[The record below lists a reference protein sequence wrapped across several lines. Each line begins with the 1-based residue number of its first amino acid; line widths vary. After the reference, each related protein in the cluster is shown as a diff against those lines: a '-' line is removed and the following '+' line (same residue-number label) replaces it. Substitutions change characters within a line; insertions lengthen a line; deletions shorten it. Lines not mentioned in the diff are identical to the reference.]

1 MKNECIKTLLSAGKY
16 SLKDLHDVLG
26 FDFCAPFGAYMVKG
40 RFTIKQVEK
49 LIGADDYNYG
59 NSVIAICTR
68 DKSKPWEK
76 RFHLVTFTHSA
87 ISICARTPYRADGWG
102 LDTFYRKSD
111 FESVRKSDSAETVIF
126 AQLDK
131 HIKKPCQR
139 AFSLD
144 TSERYKLLDYDYC
157 HVVERNKKYI
167 NRLHLQEMGTNG
179 KKIDYDIIGRVF
191 CSGANYAEN
200 IDQVIDKSGYF
211 VQLRRADLKRRAA
224 ALRAD
229 REKAKFAISDNTAKI
244 EELQKLIDER
254 KQEIILNLTLAT
266 TADEFKAVGDSIGL
280 YKGFADTVRAFEHL
294 KEKDAS
300 KSYRS
305 ISEFEQAYTKIRN
318 ALTTEEV
325 AI

>member
-1 MKNECIKTLLSAGKY
+1 MKNECIKTLLSTGKY
-16 SLKDLHDVLG
+16 GLNDLHDVLG

-49 LIGADDYNYG
+49 LIGADGYNYG

-68 DKSKPWEK
+68 DKSKSWEK

-87 ISICARTPYRADGWG
+87 ISICARIPYRADGWG

-111 FESVRKSDSAETVIF
+111 FEAVRKSDSAETIIF

-144 TSERYKLLDYDYC
+144 TSERYKLLDYDY
-157 HVVERNKKYI
+157 VRDPRGNKKYI
-167 NRLHLQEMGTNG
+167 SRLELQEIGTNG
-179 KKIDYDIIGRVF
+179 KKIGCDIIGCGF

-200 IDQVIDKSGYF
+200 IDQIIDKSGYF
-211 VQLRRADLKRRAA
+211 VKLRRADLKGRAA
-224 ALRAD
+224 ALRAE
-229 REKAKFAISDNTAKI
+229 REKARFAISDNTAKI

-266 TADEFKAVGDSIGL
+266 TAGEFKAVGDSIGL
-280 YKGFADTVRAFEHL
+280 YNEFADIVSAFERL
-294 KEKDAS
+294 KEKDTS
-300 KSYRS
+300 KSYGS

-318 ALTTEEV
+318 ALTVGKT
-325 AI
+325 I